1 MSTPSNQPVIHIR
14 PQRPVGIL
22 SLTEIWKFRVL
33 LAQMINRNIRSRI
46 LSSPISIVW
55 GFIRPAIMAFALVFI
70 RNMSAA
76 NLGAQIP
83 YPLFI
88 FSGLCFWFLWAE
100 MVIQSAG
107 SLRLDSG
114 ISKKV
119 YFPLILSPIA
129 VIASR
134 WVDIFIISAA
144 VIAFQLYL
152 GVPLSWDILA
162 MVPVTAVMFLLAFGI
177 GVLFSAL
184 YLIHQDNS
192 KFLET
197 AVYLGLFLS
206 PVLFSKEI
214 LPEVIQT
221 YYNLNPMVGVLTGL
235 RGALFGPEHVD
246 WTSLGVSAIMAVGFT
261 MVGLLLLDRVAKSY
275 AERV

>member
-1 MSTPSNQPVIHIR
+1 MSTQSTRDVIHIR
-14 PQRPVGIL
+14 PERPVGIL
-22 SLTEIWKFRVL
+22 SLPEIWKFRVL

-46 LSSPISIVW
+46 LNSPISIVW
-55 GFIRPAIMAFALVFI
+55 GFIRPAIMAAALVYI
-70 RNMSAA
+70 RHMSSA

-83 YPLFI
+83 YTLFI

-100 MVIQSAG
+100 MVIQSAN
-107 SLRLDSG
+107 SLKLDSG

-129 VIASR
+129 VVAAR
-134 WVDIFIISAA
+134 WVDIFIISGA

-152 GVPLSWDILA
+152 GVPMSLDLFA
-162 MVPVTAVMFLLAFGI
+162 MIPVMFVMFLLAFGI
-177 GVLFSAL
+177 GVLFAGL
-184 YLIHQDNS
+184 QLIHQDNS

-214 LPEVIQT
+214 LPEIIQT
-221 YYNLNPMVGVLTGL
+221 YYNLNPMVGVLTGI
-235 RGALFGPEHVD
+235 RGALFAPEHVD
-246 WTSLGVSAIMAVGFT
+246 WISLGVSALIALGFT
-261 MVGLLLLDRVAKSY
+261 TVGLLILDRVAKNY